1 VWGGQPFQL
10 FFDPTEP
17 RRELKNLGFRRAD
30 PEHLNTRYLNTRPDG
45 LRIRGGLG
53 HFDGRAA
60 VVRNNSRSPS
70 CCDKTSCCYNLLA
83 VKTAALS
90 LVFLSL
96 AVFAQTAKSN
106 LIQMAFPDAKGVLEF
121 DAGPTTP
128 EIRLRPDGKEVQ
140 LKSMDRPD
148 RLNITAFLQRV
159 PFPASPERCRDAW
172 WPDTKKAP
180 VPHDDLHETEV
191 KDGIARVEFIMP
203 EYQGIKVRQKDI
215 HAYLGGGDLCAEI
228 HLSKVL
234 FEPKDQKLF
243 EDLLASA
250 KLAPDAMPSV
260 GENSAAKPE
269 HDGTYYFLEASKHYQ
284 QEKFPEA
291 ADLYLK
297 ALEQEHRHRTLSKD
311 LTRVL
316 IDNLGM
322 SYGMSGKLSQAK
334 ATFEFG
340 LTQDPEY
347 PMFFYNLAC
356 YYGETNKMDDAL
368 AQLRLAYKYKA
379 NSIPGEGIPD
389 PLKDDS
395 FRRFVGNEEFVKAV
409 HEMQK

>member
-1 VWGGQPFQL
+1 MKRLPAPATIFV
-10 FFDPTEP
+10 
-17 RRELKNLGFRRAD
+17 AM
-30 PEHLNTRYLNTRPDG
+30 
-45 LRIRGGLG
+45 
-53 HFDGRAA
+53 
-60 VVRNNSRSPS
+60 
-70 CCDKTSCCYNLLA
+70 
-83 VKTAALS
+83 KTAAFVV
-90 LVFLSL
+90 VFLCSL
-96 AVFAQTAKSN
+96 STLAQIQKSN
-106 LIQMAFPDAKGVLEF
+106 LAQMAFPDGKGILEF
-121 DAGPTTP
+121 DAGPVTP
-128 EIRLRPDGKEVQ
+128 DIHVRLDGKEVQ
-140 LKSMDRPD
+140 LKILDRPD
-148 RLNITAFLQRV
+148 KLNITAFLQRV
-159 PFPASPERCRDAW
+159 PFPASPEKCRDAW
-172 WPDTKKAP
+172 WPDTRKAP

-191 KDGIARVEFIMP
+191 KDGIARVEFMIP
-203 EYQGIKVRQKDI
+203 EFKGMKVHQKDL
-215 HAYLGGGDLCAEI
+215 HAYLGDGDLCAEI
-228 HLSKVL
+228 HLSKIL

-243 EDLLASA
+243 DDLLATA
-250 KLAPDAMPSV
+250 KLSPDAVPTASRK
-260 GENSAAKPE
+260 SDAAPGY
-269 HDGTYYFLEASKHYQ
+269 DGAYYFQEASKLYM
-284 QEKFPEA
+284 QEKYPDA

-356 YYGETNKMDDAL
+356 YYGEVNQMDNAL

-395 FRRFVGNEEFVKAV
+395 FRRFVGNEAFVKAV

>member
-1 VWGGQPFQL
+1 
-10 FFDPTEP
+10 
-17 RRELKNLGFRRAD
+17 
-30 PEHLNTRYLNTRPDG
+30 
-45 LRIRGGLG
+45 
-53 HFDGRAA
+53 
-60 VVRNNSRSPS
+60 
-70 CCDKTSCCYNLLA
+70 
-83 VKTAALS
+83 VKTAALTV
-90 LVFLSL
+90 VFLSL
-96 AVFAQTAKSN
+96 TAFAQTPKTN

-128 EIRLRPDGKEVQ
+128 EIHLRPDGKEVQ
-140 LKSMDRPD
+140 LKALDRPD
-148 RLNITAFLQRV
+148 KLNITAFLQRV

-180 VPHDDLHETEV
+180 VRHDDLHETEV
-191 KDGIARVEFIMP
+191 KDGIARVEFIIP
-203 EYQGIKVRQKDI
+203 EFRGMKVRQKDI

-228 HLSKVL
+228 HLSKIL
-234 FEPKDQKLF
+234 FEPKDKKLF
-243 EDLLASA
+243 EDLLATA
-250 KLAPDAMPSV
+250 KLLPDAIPSA
-260 GENSAAKPE
+260 GQSSAATEE
-269 HDGTYYFLEASKHYQ
+269 HDGTYYFVEATKLYR
-284 QEKFPEA
+284 QEKFTEA

-297 ALEQEHRHRTLSKD
+297 AMEQEHRHRTLSKD

-322 SYGMSGKLSQAK
+322 SYGMSGKLGQAE
-334 ATFEFG
+334 ATFVYG

-347 PMFFYNLAC
+347 PMFHYNLAC

-395 FRRFVGNEEFVKAV
+395 FRHFVGNEEFVKAV
-409 HEMQK
+409 HEMRK